1 MLGEI
6 SRVLSTLAEGPLFSS
21 TTGFHFVY
29 SCCHHYP
36 TSRKEKRG
44 NGGKEAFFFFFSRCH
59 LCVAHIPLLS
69 IQLRLWALNPKRN
82 SEIFFVFKLFWLKV
96 KERGRSLV
104 GEWMGSEEWWAVS
117 SPLVTQLLMH
127 TVSHTFLLKVVQSSI
142 LHKVHHL

>member
-6 SRVLSTLAEGPLFSS
+6 SRVLSTLAERPLFPS
-21 TTGFHFVY
+21 TTGFHFVC

-44 NGGKEAFFFFFSRCH
+44 NGGKEDFFFFSRCH

-69 IQLRLWALNPKRN
+69 IQLRLWALNHKRN

-117 SPLVTQLLMH
+117 SPLATQLLMH
-127 TVSHTFLLKVVQSSI
+127 TVSHIFLLKVVQSSI

>member
-6 SRVLSTLAEGPLFSS
+6 SRVLSTLAERPLFPS
-21 TTGFHFVY
+21 TTGFHFVC

-36 TSRKEKRG
+36 TSRKEKKR
-44 NGGKEAFFFFFSRCH
+44 KWRERSFFFFFKMSP
-59 LCVAHIPLLS
+59 LCCTYSLLS
-69 IQLRLWALNPKRN
+69 IQLRLWALNHKRN

-117 SPLVTQLLMH
+117 SPLATQLLMH
-127 TVSHTFLLKVVQSSI
+127 TVSHIFLLKVVQSSI